1 MEDERVLP
9 FYESISGLRL
19 ANFYP
24 PYAVASGLQ
33 YKPKDGDVF
42 LVTYPQC
49 GTLWLQQIIYVLLHD
64 GSSPKD
70 AASLFRTFPLLE
82 LEGSEAVED
91 APRPRVIT
99 SHLPYDF
106 IPKSLRAKYVVLV
119 RDPRDV
125 CAGMF
130 RRLRTYP
137 AYEFNEGLLSDFLDL
152 FCGDAVDYRGYFF
165 HLRSWCDRRD
175 DPNVFWLNYE
185 ELHSNFQDT
194 VRRLSTFLGVEH
206 KLFKSRSVFK
216 KCQEKSTV
224 SYMKSKTNKYMEE
237 FLYIPFESLA
247 ADMRFS
253 EGVKSFHASVQ
264 CSGFLDAMSNVR
276 CVRSGKVGSWKDV
289 ITADDAKRVVDRTE
303 QLGRD
308 VANAVLY
315 NR

>member
-9 FYESISGLRL
+9 FYESYSGLRL

-24 PYAVASGLQ
+24 PYNVASGLQ
-33 YKPKDGDVF
+33 YNPKDGDVF

-49 GTLWLQQIIYVLLHD
+49 GTLWLQQILYVLLHN

-91 APRPRVIT
+91 APSPRIIT
-99 SHLPYDF
+99 SHLPHDI
-106 IPKSLRAKYVVLV
+106 IPKSSLAKYVVLV

-125 CAGMF
+125 CACMF
-130 RRLRTYP
+130 RRLQTYP
-137 AYEFNEGLLSDFLDL
+137 SYEFGDGQLSDFLDL
-152 FCGDAVDYRGYFF
+152 FCNDAVDYRGYFA
-165 HLRSWCDRRD
+165 HLRSWCDHRD

-194 VRRLSTFLGVEH
+194 VKRISTFLGIEH
-206 KLFKSRSVFK
+206 NLFKGRIVLK
-216 KCQEKSTV
+216 KCHEKSSV
-224 SYMKSKTNKYMEE
+224 SYMKAKTNKYMEE
-237 FLYIPFESLA
+237 FLYIPFEKLA
-247 ADMRFS
+247 GDTRFS

-264 CSGFLDAMSNVR
+264 CSGFLDAMSSVR
-276 CVRSGKVGSWKDV
+276 CVRSGKVGAWKDV
-289 ITADDAKRVVDRTE
+289 LTADEAKRVVDRTE
-303 QLGRD
+303 QSGRD